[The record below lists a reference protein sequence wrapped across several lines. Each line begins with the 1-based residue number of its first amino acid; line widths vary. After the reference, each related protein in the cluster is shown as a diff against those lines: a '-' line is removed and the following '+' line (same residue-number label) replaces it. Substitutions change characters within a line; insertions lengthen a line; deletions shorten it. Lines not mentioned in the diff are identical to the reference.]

1 MKLFLTLAIFFGF
14 QKSFSQI
21 SLQDSLKNSALLFQN
36 ELDSQYSDSVQ
47 SPLTKEDRLKFKG
60 HDFYPV
66 DMKFCV
72 EAKLIKSKNE
82 QTFQMKTT
90 TDRKPMYVKYGEVH
104 FKFNNK
110 KYKLSVYQ
118 SMDLL
123 NKPEYRNYLFLPFK
137 DKTSGVET
145 YGGGRFLD
153 LQIPKGDKI
162 IIDFNKAYN
171 PYCAYNHKYS
181 CPVPPPENFL
191 KTDVKAGIRYTE

>member
-1 MKLFLTLAIFFGF
+1 MKLLLTLAIFFASH
-14 QKSFSQI
+14 KSFSQT
-21 SLQDSLKNSALLFQN
+21 SLKDSLKNSALLFQN

-72 EAKLIKSKNE
+72 EAKLVKSKNE

-90 TDRKPMYVKYGEVH
+90 TDRKPMYVKYGEVY
-104 FKFNNK
+104 FKLNNK

-137 DKTSGVET
+137 DRTSGVET
-145 YGGGRFLD
+145 YGGGRFMD

-181 CPVPPPENFL
+181 CPVPPPENYL
-191 KTDVKAGIRYTE
+191 NAEINAGIRYK